1 MDFEVN
7 EILKRIRKQ
16 SLTDDIRDSN
26 FIQQKDLRKAV
37 VIEERKQESVQLK
50 GSFEDLE
57 LEIEGGK
64 DDYEEINNTESD

>member
-37 VIEERKQESVQLK
+37 VIEERK
-50 GSFEDLE
+50 
-57 LEIEGGK
+57 
-64 DDYEEINNTESD
+64 